1 MSRLPS
7 GLQAAIIRFAI
18 RFRGIVMALS
28 VLFLGYGIYSLKEA
42 TYDVFPEFAPP
53 QVGIQTEAVG
63 LTPEQ
68 VEVLVTRP
76 IENAINGVPGV
87 QTLRSTS
94 IQGLSVVTVFFDP
107 ASDIYRDRQV
117 VAERLAAAAQQLPQ
131 GLQPPVVTPLTS
143 STSRMLVLG
152 LTSET
157 RSLMDLRTAADWT
170 IRLRLLAVP
179 GVANVTV
186 FGGDRRSIQIQV
198 HPDRLIRYGV
208 SLDDVLTVARRA
220 TGVRGAGFIDTKNQR
235 IVFQTEGQS
244 LKADDV
250 ARTVLLSQGASS
262 VTLGNVAKVVEA
274 PEPPIGG
281 ATIQGRRGVILN
293 VAEQYGADTV
303 AVTKAVEA
311 ALQDL
316 RPGLQADGIT
326 LHADLF
332 RPANFITTATSNVQS
347 SLIVGGILVVIVLFL
362 FLFDVR
368 TAVISVVAIPLSL
381 LGAVIVLQRCGAT
394 LNTLTLGGFAFA
406 IGVVVDDAVIDV
418 EIIVRRLRENRRLPQ
433 PRPVGRVV
441 LDASLE
447 VRGAVVY
454 ATFAVILVVLP
465 IMALS
470 GIAGRLFA
478 PLCLSYTLAVLAS
491 LLVALTVTPALSMA
505 VLAGR
510 TSQRDPPVV
519 RWTRA
524 RYEHLLRGLSQHPG
538 RLMAAAA
545 AFTIIGCAA
554 LPFFGG
560 GFIPELKE
568 GHFVVHV
575 AAVPGTSVDESLR
588 IGSRIADA
596 LRQLP
601 AVRSVAQRAGRAEE
615 SEDTWGTHYSEFE
628 VDLKPGLSGEE
639 TENAQ
644 ADIRRTFAGFI
655 GVNASVMTFLTERIE
670 ETLSGYTASVVVNI
684 FGNDLDVLDQ
694 KAQEVARVLGDVPG
708 ATEVQVQSPPGLP
721 QLTIR
726 LRKPDLERWGF
737 DAVEVL
743 DLIRTAYQGDIVG
756 QTYEGSQV
764 FNVITILDDES
775 RDNVTKV
782 GELPLRSP
790 GGSYVL
796 LRQIADIYE
805 VAGRYQVLHEGARR
819 LQTVTANVAG
829 TDVVSF
835 VGAAKA
841 AIIAKVQFPAGTY
854 VQFAGVAQAQSQ
866 SQRDL
871 IVNSLIVGVGI
882 VLLLSVVTRNWR
894 NLFLILAN
902 LPFALVGGVLAVFAT
917 GGLLS
922 LGGMV
927 GFVTLFGI
935 TLRNS
940 ILMIAHYEHLVEAEG
955 LDWGLETAIRGAADR
970 LTPILVTSIVTGLG
984 VLPLAIGMGDPGR
997 EIEGPMAVVILGGL
1011 LTSMALNLLV
1021 LPTLALRYGR
1031 FAPLTDELG
1040 AEPLPAAGSTFT
1052 AFELDRRGPL
1062 TKVLAHVVEDPEGE
1076 QRPRL

>member
-1 MSRLPS
+1 VSRLPA

-18 RFRGIVMALS
+18 RFRGIVVALS
-28 VLFLGYGIYSLKEA
+28 VLFLGYGIYALKDA

-63 LTPEQ
+63 MTPEQ
-68 VEVLVTRP
+68 VEVLVTQP

-107 ASDIYRDRQV
+107 ASDIFRDRQV
-117 VAERLAAAAQQLPQ
+117 VAERLAAMAQRLPQ
-131 GLQPPVVTPLTS
+131 GVQPPAVTPLTS

-152 LTSET
+152 LTSDK
-157 RSLMDLRTAADWT
+157 RSLMDLRTVADGT

-198 HPDRLIRYGV
+198 HPDQLIRYGV
-208 SLDDVLTVARRA
+208 GLNDVLSVARRA

-244 LKADDV
+244 LTADDV
-250 ARTVLLSQGASS
+250 ARTVLVSQGASS

-281 ATIQGRRGVILN
+281 ATIQGRQGVIIN
-293 VAEQYGADTV
+293 IAEQYGADTA
-303 AVTKAVEA
+303 AVTKAVDA

-316 RPGLQADGIT
+316 RAGLEADGIT
-326 LHADLF
+326 LDADLF

-347 SLIVGGILVVIVLFL
+347 SLTIGGILVVIVLFL

-381 LGAVIVLQRCGAT
+381 LGAVVVLQRFGAT
-394 LNTLTLGGFAFA
+394 LNTMTLGGFVFA

-418 EIIVRRLRENRRLPQ
+418 EIIVRRLRENQRLPQ

-454 ATFAVILVVLP
+454 ATIAVILVVLP

-478 PLCLSYTLAVLAS
+478 PLCVAYTLAVLTS

-505 VLAGR
+505 LLAGR

-519 RWTRA
+519 RWTRT
-524 RYEHLLRGLSQHPG
+524 RYEHLLRRLSQQPV
-538 RLMAAAA
+538 RLIVAAA
-545 AFTIIGCAA
+545 AFTVIGCAA

-560 GFIPELKE
+560 SFIPELKE

-575 AAVPGTSVDESLR
+575 SAVPGTSLAESLR

-596 LRQLP
+596 LRQVP

-615 SEDTWGTHYSEFE
+615 SEDTWGSHYSEVE
-628 VDLKPGLSGEE
+628 VDLKPGLSGEQ
-639 TENAQ
+639 TEAAQ

-670 ETLSGYTASVVVNI
+670 ETLSGYEASVVVNI

-694 KAQEVARVLGDVPG
+694 KAQDVARVLGEVPG

-743 DLIRTAYQGDIVG
+743 ELIRTAYQGDIVG

-775 RDNVTKV
+775 RSNITKV
-782 GELPLRSP
+782 GDLPLRSP
-790 GGSYVL
+790 GGSYVP

-805 VAGRYQVLHEGARR
+805 AAGRYQVMHEGARR
-819 LQTVTANVAG
+819 VQTVTANVAG
-829 TDVVSF
+829 SDVAAF
-835 VGAAKA
+835 VRAARAAIAAKVA
-841 AIIAKVQFPAGTY
+841 FPAGTY
-854 VQFAGVAQAQSQ
+854 IQFAGAAQAQSQ

-894 NLFLILAN
+894 NLFLVLAN

-917 GGLLS
+917 GGRLS

-955 LDWGLETAIRGAADR
+955 LEWSPETAIRGAADR
-970 LTPILVTSIVTGLG
+970 LTPILMTSIVTGLG

-997 EIEGPMAVVILGGL
+997 EIDGPMAVVILGGL

-1031 FAPLTDELG
+1031 FAPVSDELG
-1040 AEPLPAAGSTFT
+1040 TVSRAAARPALRAIAT
-1052 AFELDRRGPL
+1052 DRRARLP
-1062 TKVLAHVVEDPEGE
+1062 KVLAHVAEDDDRD
-1076 QRPRL
+1076 QRP